1 MERGIEAEVAVSG
14 LVAFLVRLPLPLPLP
29 VPWQRPQPMRRPR
42 TLVTH
47 HTAPLP
53 LPLILPLILPG
64 AAAVA
69 VAIVAVTSRAVGVG
83 VGVGAR
89 GVERVGGGGLVVG
102 GRLPGGRDLH
112 GGLAIGLPTHLD
124 RIGGQGRVDDMEV
137 WWGNARG
144 MKVRVASM

>member
-1 MERGIEAEVAVSG
+1 
-14 LVAFLVRLPLPLPLP
+14 
-29 VPWQRPQPMRRPR
+29 
-42 TLVTH
+42 
-47 HTAPLP
+47 
-53 LPLILPLILPG
+53 LILPG

-69 VAIVAVTSRAVGVG
+69 VAIVDVTSRAVGVG

-89 GVERVGGGGLVVG
+89 GVERVGGGGLVVC

-112 GGLAIGLPTHLD
+112 GGLAIGLPAHLD